1 MILKKWADYLYIC
14 IFALFVKNG
23 GSGQEKTPAEAGAYE
38 GGKVGGELWCFTGAT
53 YKPRPR
59 ISRST
64 MPESPD
70 VSPVEG
76 LYVERLLGRSW

>member
-1 MILKKWADYLYIC
+1 MGEMGKK
-14 IFALFVKNG
+14 KPPPKRG
-23 GSGQEKTPAEAGAYE
+23 HMRGES
-38 GGKVGGELWCFTGAT
+38 GGELRCFTGAT

-70 VSPVEG
+70 VSSVEE